1 MEEAYKDLNLNL
13 KGVGFLVKILKDAL
27 PKGNYKIYLYYDLN
41 DGTKWVLSS
50 EWSVINTNW
59 I

>member
-27 PKGNYKIYLYYDLN
+27 PKGNYEIYLCFDLN
-41 DGTKWVLSS
+41 DGTKWVLNS
-50 EWSVINTNW
+50 EWSVINANW